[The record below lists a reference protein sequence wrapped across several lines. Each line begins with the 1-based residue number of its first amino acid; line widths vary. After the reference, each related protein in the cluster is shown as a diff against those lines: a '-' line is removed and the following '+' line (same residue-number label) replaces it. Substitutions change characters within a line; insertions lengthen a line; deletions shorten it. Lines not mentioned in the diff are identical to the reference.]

1 MMAHFSFFLF
11 FFVLFDN
18 TSLEVEL
25 LFLFVVRFYSFVMVS
40 QIEIELEAPF
50 LLFSFFNDEKIENLL
65 KLKQINIENAN
76 ISVKRERDNKMVS
89 HNCT

>member
-1 MMAHFSFFLF
+1 
-11 FFVLFDN
+11 
-18 TSLEVEL
+18 
-25 LFLFVVRFYSFVMVS
+25 MVS